1 MDRAGL
7 LQGMSGRRETPAS
20 KIRADGLYHGEGMM
34 TNRKVDL
41 GYDGHPHA
49 PATFS
54 RVIDYSTRRGVMP
67 CKGITRH
74 VIRNPPQYPAS
85 HGLMPVGGN
94 GRTTAPSMANPR
106 PLNIPILRPRSSVNA
121 GLVNPLGLPGI
132 TVRS

>member
-1 MDRAGL
+1 MNRTGL
-7 LQGMSGRRETPAS
+7 FQGMEGKRELNPS
-20 KIRADGLYHGEGMM
+20 KIRADALYRGEGMM
-34 TNRKVDL
+34 TNRKVNL

-54 RVIDYSTRRGVMP
+54 GVIDYSTRRGVMP
-67 CKGITRH
+67 CKGITKH
-74 VIRNPPQYPAS
+74 VIRNPPQFIPQ

-94 GRTTAPSMANPR
+94 GRTTAPSMANSR

-121 GLVNPLGLPGI
+121 ALVNPLGIPAV